1 MIFKRIYV
9 YNNYTLSSYVG
20 VMSIE
25 RRFQAKPKSPNRKI
39 IQFPNGLVNT
49 ISLIFI
55 DRYEINLIVYTII
68 L

>member
-1 MIFKRIYV
+1 MYIIIIHY
-9 YNNYTLSSYVG
+9 YLLHYVG

-25 RRFQAKPKSPNRKI
+25 RRFVKSPNRKI
-39 IQFPNGLVNT
+39 TQFPNGIVNT
-49 ISLIFI
+49 VSLMFL